1 MTDRTYNFPISVWL
15 KLSEQDYYWAFPT
28 ILRDIQIE
36 KYNLMGDP
44 TLYVYGMDAYGT
56 IAPFQKPI
64 QNEHNTQEELPE
76 SSSIHSVEVY
86 DIKGQ
91 LIAKVNNTQ
100 SVDMLPI
107 KNGVY
112 IIKTIYKDGTTNTNK
127 IIK

>member
-1 MTDRTYNFPISVWL
+1 M
-15 KLSEQDYYWAFPT
+15 
-28 ILRDIQIE
+28 
-36 KYNLMGDP
+36 
-44 TLYVYGMDAYGT
+44 
-56 IAPFQKPI
+56 PI